1 METRLNSEQDMA
13 DIAAT
18 TQHIF
23 EQVLTCASSWIQMHI
38 KTSNIVLVGGCA
50 LNKTARTKLES
61 VWDDIWVPKN
71 PGDPGSCVGA
81 VLAKYNRHIDFQE
94 KMWYNKEH
102 GETE

>member
-1 METRLNSEQDMA
+1 MA

-23 EQVLTCASSWIQMHI
+23 EQVLMCASSWIQMNI
-38 KTSNIVLVGGCA
+38 KTSNIILVGGCA
-50 LNKTARTKLES
+50 LNKTAVTKLES

-81 VLAKYNRHIDFQE
+81 VLAKYNRHIDFQD

>member
-1 METRLNSEQDMA
+1 
-13 DIAAT
+13 
-18 TQHIF
+18 
-23 EQVLTCASSWIQMHI
+23 MHI